1 MTHYA
6 LAMDYLI
13 NNWDRVWPRIFEHLT
28 VSGLSLA
35 LALVIALP
43 MGLLLN
49 RRHSVAAPVLAGL
62 GVVYSIPSLALLALL
77 VPFVGIGLQPAV
89 IALTA
94 YALVVLVRNTMV
106 GFDSVDPAVKEA
118 ATGMGMSAGQM
129 LWRIEVPLALPVVV
143 AGIRIATLS
152 TIALTAV
159 AGLAVGA
166 GGLGQILKEG
176 INNPSKLYAG
186 VISIAAIAIIT
197 DGVFRLVQ
205 RTVRVPR

>member
-1 MTHYA
+1 
-6 LAMDYLI
+6 MDYLI
-13 NNWDRVWPRIFEHLT
+13 YNWDRVWPRIVEHLT

-35 LALVIALP
+35 LALAIALP
-43 MGLLLN
+43 LGLLLN
-49 RRHSVAAPVLAGL
+49 RKQALASPVLVVL
-62 GVVYSIPSLALLALL
+62 GVIYSIPSLALLAIL
-77 VPFVGIGLQPAV
+77 VTIVGIGLQPAV

-106 GFDSVDPAVKEA
+106 GFNNVDPAVKEA
-118 ATGMGMSAGQM
+118 ATGMGMSGRQM
-129 LWRIEVPLALPVVV
+129 LWRIEVPLAMPVVV
-143 AGIRIATLS
+143 AGIRIAALS

-186 VISIAAIAIIT
+186 VISIAAIAIAT
-197 DGVFRLVQ
+197 DGLFRLLE

>member
-1 MTHYA
+1 
-6 LAMDYLI
+6 MDYLI
-13 NNWDRVWPRIFEHLT
+13 NNWDRVWPRIVEHLT
-28 VSGLSLA
+28 VSALSLA
-35 LALVIALP
+35 IALVISLP
-43 MGLLLN
+43 LGLLLN
-49 RRHSVAAPVLAGL
+49 RRKELSPAVLLVL
-62 GVVYSIPSLALLALL
+62 GTVYSIPSLALLALL

-106 GFDSVDPAVKEA
+106 GFNSVDPAVKEA
-118 ATGMGMSAGQM
+118 ATGMGMSGRQM

-143 AGIRIATLS
+143 AGIRIAALS

-176 INNPSKLYAG
+176 INNPAKLYAG
-186 VISIAAIAIIT
+186 VISVAAIAIAT
-197 DGVFRLVQ
+197 DGVFRLLE
-205 RTVRVPR
+205 RAVRVPR

>member
-1 MTHYA
+1 
-6 LAMDYLI
+6 MDYLI
-13 NNWDRVWPRIFEHLT
+13 YNWDRVWPRILEHLM

-35 LALVIALP
+35 LALAISLP
-43 MGLLLN
+43 LGLLLN
-49 RRHSVAAPVLAGL
+49 RRQALGGPVLVVL
-62 GVVYSIPSLALLALL
+62 GTIYSIPSLALLALL

-106 GFDSVDPAVKEA
+106 GFNNVDPAVKEA
-118 ATGMGMSAGQM
+118 ATGMGMSGRQM

-143 AGIRIATLS
+143 AGIRIAALS

-186 VISIAAIAIIT
+186 VISIAAIAIAT
-197 DGVFRLVQ
+197 DGLFRLLE

>member
-1 MTHYA
+1 
-6 LAMDYLI
+6 MDYLI
-13 NNWDRVWPRIFEHLT
+13 NNWDRVWPRIVEHLT
-28 VSGLSLA
+28 VSGLSLVLA
-35 LALVIALP
+35 LAISLP
-43 MGLLLN
+43 LGLLLN
-49 RRHSVAAPVLAGL
+49 RRQALGAPVLLVL
-62 GVVYSIPSLALLALL
+62 GTIYSIPSLALLALL

-106 GFDSVDPAVKEA
+106 GFNNVDPAVKEA
-118 ATGMGMSAGQM
+118 ATGMGMSGRQM

-143 AGIRIATLS
+143 AGIRIAALS

-186 VISIAAIAIIT
+186 VISIAAIAIAT
-197 DGVFRLVQ
+197 DGLFRLLE

>member
-1 MTHYA
+1 
-6 LAMDYLI
+6 MDYLI
-13 NNWDRVWPRIFEHLT
+13 NNWDRVWPRIAEHLM
-28 VSGLSLA
+28 VSGLSLVLA
-35 LALVIALP
+35 LAISLP
-43 MGLLLN
+43 LGLLLN
-49 RRHSVAAPVLAGL
+49 RRQALGAPVLLVL
-62 GVVYSIPSLALLALL
+62 GTIYSIPSLALLALL

-106 GFDSVDPAVKEA
+106 GFNNVDPAVKEA
-118 ATGMGMSAGQM
+118 ATGMGMSGRQM

-143 AGIRIATLS
+143 AGIRIAALS

-186 VISIAAIAIIT
+186 VISIAAIAIVT
-197 DGVFRLVQ
+197 DGLFRLLE

>member
-1 MTHYA
+1 
-6 LAMDYLI
+6 MDYLI
-13 NNWDRVWPRIFEHLT
+13 NNWDRVWPRIVEHLT
-28 VSGLSLA
+28 VSGLSLVV
-35 LALVIALP
+35 ALVIALP
-43 MGLLLN
+43 LGLLLN
-49 RRHSVAAPVLAGL
+49 RKHTLASPVLVVL
-62 GVVYSIPSLALLALL
+62 GVIYSIPSLALLAIL
-77 VPFVGIGLQPAV
+77 VTFVGIGLWPAV

-106 GFDSVDPAVKEA
+106 GFDSVSPAVKEA
-118 ATGMGMSAGQM
+118 ATGMGMSGGQM

-143 AGIRIATLS
+143 AGIRIAALS

-186 VISIAAIAIIT
+186 VISIAAIAILT
-197 DGVFRLVQ
+197 DAVFRLLE

>member
-1 MTHYA
+1 
-6 LAMDYLI
+6 MDYLI
-13 NNWDRVWPRIFEHLT
+13 SNWDRVWPRIIEHLAM
-28 VSGLSLA
+28 SGLSLA
-35 LALVIALP
+35 LALVISLP
-43 MGLLLN
+43 LGLLLN
-49 RRHSVAAPVLAGL
+49 RRRALSAPVLLAL
-62 GVVYSIPSLALLALL
+62 GAIYAIPSLALLALL
-77 VPFVGIGLQPAV
+77 VPFVGIGLRPAV

-106 GFDSVDPAVKEA
+106 GFNSVDPAVKEA
-118 ATGMGMSAGQM
+118 ATGMGMSGRQR

-143 AGIRIATLS
+143 AGIRIAALS

-186 VISIAAIAIIT
+186 VISIAAIAIVT
-197 DGVFRLVQ
+197 DAAFRLLE

>member
-1 MTHYA
+1 
-6 LAMDYLI
+6 MDYLI

>member
-1 MTHYA
+1 
-6 LAMDYLI
+6 MDYLI
-13 NNWDRVWPRIFEHLT
+13 NNWDRVWPRIVEHLT
-28 VSGLSLA
+28 VSGLSLVV
-35 LALVIALP
+35 ALVIALP
-43 MGLLLN
+43 LGLLLN
-49 RRHSVAAPVLAGL
+49 RKHTLASPVLVVL
-62 GVVYSIPSLALLALL
+62 GVIYSIPSLALLAIL
-77 VPFVGIGLQPAV
+77 VTFVGIGLWPAV

-106 GFDSVDPAVKEA
+106 GFDSVSLAVKEA
-118 ATGMGMSAGQM
+118 ATGMGMSGGQM

-143 AGIRIATLS
+143 AGIRIAALS

-186 VISIAAIAIIT
+186 VISIAAIAILT
-197 DGVFRLVQ
+197 DAVFRLLE

>member
-1 MTHYA
+1 MTHDA

>member
-1 MTHYA
+1 
-6 LAMDYLI
+6 MDYLI
-13 NNWDRVWPRIFEHLT
+13 NNWDRVWPRILEHLT
-28 VSGLSLA
+28 VSGLSLVV
-35 LALVIALP
+35 ALVIALP
-43 MGLLLN
+43 LGLLLN
-49 RRHSVAAPVLAGL
+49 RKHTLASPVLVVL
-62 GVVYSIPSLALLALL
+62 GVIYSIPSLALLAIL
-77 VPFVGIGLQPAV
+77 VTFVGIGLWPAV

-106 GFDSVDPAVKEA
+106 GFDSVSPAVKEA
-118 ATGMGMSAGQM
+118 ATGMGMSGGQM

-143 AGIRIATLS
+143 AGIRIAALS

-186 VISIAAIAIIT
+186 VISIAAIAILT
-197 DGVFRLVQ
+197 DAVFRLLE

>member
-1 MTHYA
+1 
-6 LAMDYLI
+6 MDYLI
-13 NNWDRVWPRIFEHLT
+13 NNWDRVWPRILEHLT
-28 VSGLSLA
+28 VSGLSLVV
-35 LALVIALP
+35 ALVIALP
-43 MGLLLN
+43 LGLLLN
-49 RRHSVAAPVLAGL
+49 RKHTLASPVLVLL
-62 GVVYSIPSLALLALL
+62 GVIYSIPSLALLAIL
-77 VPFVGIGLQPAV
+77 VTFVGIGLWPAV

-106 GFDSVDPAVKEA
+106 GFDSISPAVKEA
-118 ATGMGMSAGQM
+118 ATGMGMSGGQM

-143 AGIRIATLS
+143 AGIRIAALS

-186 VISIAAIAIIT
+186 VISIAAIAILT
-197 DGVFRLVQ
+197 DAVFRLLE

>member
-1 MTHYA
+1 
-6 LAMDYLI
+6 MDYLI
-13 NNWDRVWPRIFEHLT
+13 ANWDRVWPRIVEHLT
-28 VSGLSLA
+28 LSGVSLA
-35 LALVIALP
+35 LALVISLP
-43 MGLLLN
+43 LGLLLN
-49 RRHSVAAPVLAGL
+49 RRQALAAPVLLVL

-94 YALVVLVRNTMV
+94 YALVVLVRNTVV
-106 GFDSVDPAVKEA
+106 GFNNVDPAVKEA
-118 ATGMGMSAGQM
+118 ATGMGMSGRQR

-143 AGIRIATLS
+143 AGIRIAALS

-186 VISIAAIAIIT
+186 VISIAAIAIVT
-197 DGVFRLVQ
+197 DGLFRLLE
-205 RTVRVPR
+205 RSLRVPR

>member
-1 MTHYA
+1 
-6 LAMDYLI
+6 MDYLI
-13 NNWDRVWPRIFEHLT
+13 YNWDRVWPRILEHLM

-35 LALVIALP
+35 FALAISLP
-43 MGLLLN
+43 LGLLLN
-49 RRHSVAAPVLAGL
+49 RRQALGGPVLVVL
-62 GVVYSIPSLALLALL
+62 GTIYSIPSLALLALL

-106 GFDSVDPAVKEA
+106 GFNNVDPAVKEA
-118 ATGMGMSAGQM
+118 ATGMGMSGRQM

-143 AGIRIATLS
+143 AGIRIAALS

-186 VISIAAIAIIT
+186 VISIAAIAIVT
-197 DGVFRLVQ
+197 DGLFRLLE

>member
-1 MTHYA
+1 
-6 LAMDYLI
+6 MDYLI
-13 NNWDRVWPRIFEHLT
+13 NNWDRVWPRIVEHLT

-35 LALVIALP
+35 IALAIALP
-43 MGLLLN
+43 LGLLLN
-49 RRHSVAAPVLAGL
+49 RKHALASPVLVAL
-62 GVVYSIPSLALLALL
+62 GVIYSIPSLALLALL
-77 VPFVGIGLQPAV
+77 VTFVGIGLQPAV

-118 ATGMGMSAGQM
+118 ATGMGMSGRQM
-129 LWRIEVPLALPVVV
+129 LWRIEVPLAMPVVV
-143 AGIRIATLS
+143 AGIRIAALS

-186 VISIAAIAIIT
+186 VISIAAIAIAT
-197 DGVFRLVQ
+197 DGLFRLLE

>member
-1 MTHYA
+1 
-6 LAMDYLI
+6 
-13 NNWDRVWPRIFEHLT
+13 
-28 VSGLSLA
+28 
-35 LALVIALP
+35 
-43 MGLLLN
+43 
-49 RRHSVAAPVLAGL
+49 
-62 GVVYSIPSLALLALL
+62 
-77 VPFVGIGLQPAV
+77 
-89 IALTA
+89 
-94 YALVVLVRNTMV
+94 
-106 GFDSVDPAVKEA
+106 
-118 ATGMGMSAGQM
+118 MGMSAGQM

>member
-1 MTHYA
+1 
-6 LAMDYLI
+6 MDYLI
-13 NNWDRVWPRIFEHLT
+13 NNWDRVWPRIVEHLT
-28 VSGLSLA
+28 VSGLALA
-35 LALVIALP
+35 LALAISLP
-43 MGLLLN
+43 LGLLLN
-49 RRHSVAAPVLAGL
+49 RRQALSVPVLLAL
-62 GVVYSIPSLALLALL
+62 GVIYSIPSLALLALL
-77 VPFVGIGLQPAV
+77 VPFVGIGLPPAV

-106 GFDSVDPAVKEA
+106 GFNSVDPAVKEA
-118 ATGMGMSAGQM
+118 ATGMGMSGRQR

-143 AGIRIATLS
+143 AGIRIAALS

-159 AGLAVGA
+159 AGLAVGT

-186 VISIAAIAIIT
+186 VISIAAIAIAT
-197 DGVFRLVQ
+197 DGLFRLLE

>member
-1 MTHYA
+1 
-6 LAMDYLI
+6 MDYLI
-13 NNWDRVWPRIFEHLT
+13 YNWDRVWPRIVEHLT

-35 LALVIALP
+35 LALLISLP
-43 MGLLLN
+43 LGLLLN
-49 RRHSVAAPVLAGL
+49 RRHALAAPVLLVL
-62 GVVYSIPSLALLALL
+62 GMIYAIPSLALLALL
-77 VPFVGIGLQPAV
+77 VPVVGIGLQPAV

-94 YALVVLVRNTMV
+94 YGLVVLVRNTMV
-106 GFDSVDPAVKEA
+106 GFNSVDSAVKEA
-118 ATGMGMSAGQM
+118 ATGMGMNGRQR

-143 AGIRIATLS
+143 AGIRIAALS

-186 VISIAAIAIIT
+186 VISIAAIAIVT
-197 DGVFRLVQ
+197 DGLFRLLE
-205 RTVRVPR
+205 RRVRVPR

>member
-1 MTHYA
+1 
-6 LAMDYLI
+6 MDYLI
-13 NNWDRVWPRIFEHLT
+13 NNWDRVWPRILEHLT
-28 VSGLSLA
+28 VSGLSLVV
-35 LALVIALP
+35 ALVIALP
-43 MGLLLN
+43 LGLLLN
-49 RRHSVAAPVLAGL
+49 RKHTLASPVLVVL
-62 GVVYSIPSLALLALL
+62 GVIYSIPSLALLAIL
-77 VPFVGIGLQPAV
+77 VTFVGIGLWPAV

-106 GFDSVDPAVKEA
+106 GFDSVNPAVKEA
-118 ATGMGMSAGQM
+118 ATGMGMSGGQM

-143 AGIRIATLS
+143 AGIRIAALS

-186 VISIAAIAIIT
+186 VISIAAIAILT
-197 DGVFRLVQ
+197 DAVFRLLE